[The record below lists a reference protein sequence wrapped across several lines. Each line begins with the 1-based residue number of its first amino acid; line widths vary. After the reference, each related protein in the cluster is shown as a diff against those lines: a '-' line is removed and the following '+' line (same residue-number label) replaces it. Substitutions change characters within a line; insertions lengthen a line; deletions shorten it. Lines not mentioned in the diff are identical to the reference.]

1 MLKSIEDLS
10 STKKRL
16 KIEISPEVIESEIK
30 RILIDKQKKVKMP
43 GFRPGKIPFS
53 IIEKKFGKDAEVE
66 ALDKLIVQFYLNAVK
81 EANLRPVSQPIIEES
96 IEFQKNKPL
105 SMTIEIE
112 VMPNVQPEYE
122 NISVKE
128 VPYDVKEEEIDHF
141 IKKLLEEKVTY
152 ESSDDTISLGDIV
165 TIEYK
170 TKEDGLEKDNI
181 VFIVLKIGSGPY
193 PEEFFNSFIG
203 KKKDEEFSVEAN
215 FPEDWDTPFAGK
227 RVSFD
232 IKIKEVKKRNI
243 PDFDDEFAK
252 DLGFDN
258 VTSLKDHIKERL
270 LSYKKADADKV
281 KKREIIDHLLKS
293 HNFDIPEAFLNSEIS
308 SMINEIR
315 SKNKK
320 DDRSDEELK
329 KVLEDQAKR
338 NIKIS
343 YLLDLIGE
351 KEGITVSED
360 EIKEEI
366 INIAQAYHV
375 SPKHVIDYFIAK
387 DGSFDGIKKSIYDK
401 KVLNL
406 LLEKARVEGEN

>member
-16 KIEISPEVIESEIK
+16 KIEIPHEVIESEIK
-30 RILIDKQKKVKMP
+30 RILMDKQKKVKMP
-43 GFRPGKIPFS
+43 GFRPGKVPFS
-53 IIEKKFGKDAEVE
+53 IIEKKFGKEAESE
-66 ALDKLIVQFYLNAVK
+66 ALDKLIVQFYLNSVK
-81 EANLRPVSQPIIEES
+81 EANLRPVSQPIVEES
-96 IEFQKNKPL
+96 TEFQKNKPL

-112 VMPNVQPEYE
+112 VMPNVEPEYK
-122 NISVKE
+122 NIAVKE
-128 VPYDVKEEEIDHF
+128 VPYEVKEEEIDPF
-141 IKKLLEEKVTY
+141 IEKLLEEKATY
-152 ESSDDTISLGDIV
+152 ESGDDTISLGDIV
-165 TIEYK
+165 TIDYK
-170 TKEDGLEKDNI
+170 TKEDGLEKDN
-181 VFIVLKIGSGPY
+181 VVLKIGSGPY

-203 KKKDEEFSVEAN
+203 KKKGEEFSVQAN
-215 FPEDWDTPFAGK
+215 FPQDWDTPFAGK

-243 PDFDDEFAK
+243 PILDDEFAK

-258 VTSLKDHIKERL
+258 IASLRDYIKESL
-270 LSYKKADADKV
+270 LSYKKADADRA

-293 HNFDIPEAFLNSEIS
+293 HNFDIPEALLNSEIS
-308 SMINEIR
+308 SMINAIR
-315 SKNKK
+315 SKNKQ
-320 DDRSDEELK
+320 DERSDEELK
-329 KVLEDQAKR
+329 KELEDQAKK

-375 SPKHVIDYFIAK
+375 SPKHVINYFIAK
-387 DGSFDGIKKSIYDK
+387 DGSFDRIKKSIYDK